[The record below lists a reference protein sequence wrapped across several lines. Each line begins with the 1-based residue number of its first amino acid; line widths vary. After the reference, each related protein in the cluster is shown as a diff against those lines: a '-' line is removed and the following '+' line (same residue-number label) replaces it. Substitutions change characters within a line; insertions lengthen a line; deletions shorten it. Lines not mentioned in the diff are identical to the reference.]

1 MKKTATLDHLFV
13 PPEEIRVLIRRVFG
27 LVERRAYE
35 IFTNRGSVDG
45 HDFDDWVQAES
56 ELLQPVTAELSDA
69 GDAFVAVA
77 AVSHYRL
84 EDLRASVESRC
95 LTLCGLTA
103 EKEEKSGSSDDESK
117 FAPFCLSFSL
127 SADVNISGAS
137 ADLRSNVLE
146 IHLPKVPSQKRS

>member
-1 MKKTATLDHLFV
+1 MKKRATLDHLFV
-13 PPEEIRVLIRRVFG
+13 PPEEIRVVIRRVFG

-77 AVSHYRL
+77 AVSRYRL

-103 EKEEKSGSSDDESK
+103 GKNEKSGSSDDESK

-127 SADVNISGAS
+127 PADVNTSAAS
-137 ADLRSNVLE
+137 ADLRSDVLE
-146 IHLPKVPSQKRS
+146 VRLPKMPARERT